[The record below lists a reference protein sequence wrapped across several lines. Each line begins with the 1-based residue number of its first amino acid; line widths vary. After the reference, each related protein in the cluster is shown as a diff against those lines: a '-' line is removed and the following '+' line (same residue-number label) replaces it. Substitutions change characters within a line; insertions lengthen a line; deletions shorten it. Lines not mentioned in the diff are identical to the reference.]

1 MKPFSRV
8 DRRGTALPP
17 YMLRRLLVLLFA
29 VAVGNAAGSAQ
40 ARDCDIA
47 AHSAAIPGGTVHYTR
62 AGSGPT
68 VVLLHGLFA
77 QKEQWRDVSC
87 ALADAGYAA
96 VAPDLPGYGQSTGF
110 ALPDYRLDAQAE
122 RLDQFADALGLA
134 GFDVAGNSMG
144 GAIAAL
150 YAREH
155 PRRVRTLAFI
165 GAPLGVAGWGREVR
179 EAMYAGVNPF
189 IPVDAAQFDI
199 EMRLLF
205 VTPPAVPEEVR
216 DAIVREYERNNR
228 HYTQVWNIVD
238 LAGGVLRGG
247 PGFFGPTLAVWGTL
261 DKVFPIGGAGPLRRR
276 LPGPAFVALHGAG
289 HLPQIEA
296 PDRVAPIYL
305 RFLAAHRGAHPP
317 AMPPPPAR

>member
-1 MKPFSRV
+1 
-8 DRRGTALPP
+8 
-17 YMLRRLLVLLFA
+17 MLRQLLLLLFA
-29 VAVGNAAGSAQ
+29 VAVGSAQ

-47 AHSAAIPGGTVHYTR
+47 AHTAAIPGGSVHFTR
-62 AGSGPT
+62 AGSGPP

-77 QKEQWRDVSC
+77 QKEQWHDLSC
-87 ALADAGYAA
+87 ALAEAGYTAL
-96 VAPDLPGYGQSTGF
+96 APDLPGYGQSTGF

-144 GAIAAL
+144 GTIAAL

-165 GAPLGVAGWGREVR
+165 GAPLGVTGWGHDVR

-189 IPVDAAQFDI
+189 IPIDGAQFDL

-205 VTPPAVPEEVR
+205 VTPPAVPADVR
-216 DAIVREYERNNR
+216 EAIVREYERNNR

-238 LAGGVLRGG
+238 LGGSVLRGG
-247 PGFFGPTLAVWGTL
+247 PRVFAPTLAIWGTL

-276 LPGPAFVALHGAG
+276 LPPPAFVALAGAG
-289 HLPQIEA
+289 HLPQVEA
-296 PDRVAPIYL
+296 ADRVAPIYL
-305 RFLAAHRGAHPP
+305 HFLAVHRGAHPP
-317 AMPPPPAR
+317 PHPHPPPLPPPPPH